1 VPGNRV
7 PCKIFV
13 NRLRVITE
21 NNVATCLARASRICS
36 SSAPGETRGAAT
48 LRARGDARIPAR
60 IKRKFTTC
68 IFMEI
73 SICPARERDFRSRSG
88 SPKRIPDG
96 TRAIATRINS
106 IPVCLSRSSTVLLCK
121 PGKWFRCLSYADQG
135 YRCRCPCPEYVIRP
149 RDPSVRPD
157 TRAYLRGLLSVA
169 GSIAGTLPAA

>member
-1 VPGNRV
+1 MPGNRV

-36 SSAPGETRGAAT
+36 SPAPGETRGAAT
-48 LRARGDARIPAR
+48 LCAQGDARIPTR

-73 SICPARERDFRSRSG
+73 SICPARERDFRSRSS
-88 SPKRIPDG
+88 SPKRSRTARARSQQES
-96 TRAIATRINS
+96 TRCPSVYLARPQSYYANPVNGSAVSATRIKD
-106 IPVCLSRSSTVLLCK
+106 IDAVAR
-121 PGKWFRCLSYADQG
+121 
-135 YRCRCPCPEYVIRP
+135 PEYVIRL

-157 TRAYLRGLLSVA
+157 TRAYLRGLLPVA
-169 GSIAGTLPAA
+169 GSIARVLPAA